1 MTSIEQLHDA
11 IAALGM
17 TALDLKLEALLEKA
31 SKDARATPAFCW
43 RRSTPRQMRGGSG
56 ISRPDCSWRICLM

>member
-31 SKDARATPAFCW
+31 SKDAPSYAGFLLEALNAETDA
-43 RRSTPRQMRGGSG
+43 RRQRYLKTR
-56 ISRPDCSWRICLM
+56 L